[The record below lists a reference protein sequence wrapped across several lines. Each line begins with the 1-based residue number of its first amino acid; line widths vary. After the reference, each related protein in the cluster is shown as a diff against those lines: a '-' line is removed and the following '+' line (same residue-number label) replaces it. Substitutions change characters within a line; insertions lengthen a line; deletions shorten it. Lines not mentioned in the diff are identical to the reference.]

1 MLAFSSMKSSAL
13 VGIVFVG
20 LRKASGLSVPCMAI
34 DEISHVSSCVHI
46 AAPYRGT
53 IVALDHG
60 MDAFFPTMGT
70 QTLFNILHS
79 MMTFRANY

>member
-1 MLAFSSMKSSAL
+1 
-13 VGIVFVG
+13 
-20 LRKASGLSVPCMAI
+20 MAI